1 MIDQQIVQVLYTQ
14 SVLIIDST
22 SITQKIIEKKTAH
35 HRLKFRKYQEILSC
49 NRISLIALTTKQKA

>member
-22 SITQKIIEKKTAH
+22 SIMEKIIEKKTAH
-35 HRLKFRKYQEILSC
+35 HKVEI
-49 NRISLIALTTKQKA
+49 